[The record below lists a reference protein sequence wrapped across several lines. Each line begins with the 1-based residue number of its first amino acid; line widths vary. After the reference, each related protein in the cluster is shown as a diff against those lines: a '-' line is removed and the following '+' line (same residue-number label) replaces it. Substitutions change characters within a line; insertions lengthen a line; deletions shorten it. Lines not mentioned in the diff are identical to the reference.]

1 MRDTFTTEEGE
12 VMLKDTICITVAIA
26 IMISLFAI
34 WALAIDRC
42 EQKGGAY
49 VGGTC
54 IKAETIN
61 IFGENK

>member
-1 MRDTFTTEEGE
+1 
-12 VMLKDTICITVAIA
+12 MLKDTICIIVAIA
-26 IMISLFAI
+26 IMISLFTI

-54 IKAETIN
+54 IKAERIN
-61 IFGENK
+61 IFGGNE

>member
-1 MRDTFTTEEGE
+1 
-12 VMLKDTICITVAIA
+12 MLKDTICIIVAIA

-42 EQKGGAY
+42 EQRGGAF

-54 IKAETIN
+54 IKAERIN
-61 IFGENK
+61 IFGGNE

>member
-1 MRDTFTTEEGE
+1 M
-12 VMLKDTICITVAIA
+12 MKDTICIIVAIV

-34 WALAIDRC
+34 WAQAINRC

-49 VGGTC
+49 VGGIC

-61 IFGENK
+61 IFGENE